1 MITKYQYR
9 LMVVLGLVMLMVLAA
24 CSPAA
29 PNSASRKSIVVSHSV
44 LGALVKDLAG
54 DGARVTVLIPNGQ
67 DPHDWEPSAKDIEA
81 VNKADLLVLNGLG
94 LEAHIHDAIEQARA
108 RGVKVFTGSDYI
120 KVRQMG
126 EGVHHED
133 DPDARKEHDH
143 AAGDPHYWMDPLSMK
158 AVVVALAPQVKA
170 AAGLDVAARGQDLA
184 GRLDALNTELAGQLN
199 RIPADGRKL
208 VTGHESLGYFAQ
220 RYGYEMIGAV
230 VPSITTQAEASA
242 ADLAALKNLMQAEKV
257 KALFTELGTPR
268 AVADAI
274 ARETGAKAVPLATH
288 QVPADGSYFTYM
300 RNLVKT
306 ITGALG

>member
-1 MITKYQYR
+1 
-9 LMVVLGLVMLMVLAA
+9 MLMVLAA

-29 PNSASRKSIVVSHSV
+29 PNSASQKSIVVSHSV

-67 DPHDWEPSAKDIEA
+67 DPHDWEPSARDIEA

-94 LEAHIHDAIEQARA
+94 LEAHIHDAIEQAKA

-126 EGVHHED
+126 EGIHHED
-133 DPDARKEHDH
+133 DHDAKKEHDH

-242 ADLAALKNLMQAEKV
+242 ADLAALKKLMQAEKV

-268 AVADAI
+268 AGNGRQSRSAGHPPG
-274 ARETGAKAVPLATH
+274 TGGQLLLHLHA
-288 QVPADGSYFTYM
+288 
-300 RNLVKT
+300 
-306 ITGALG
+306 